1 MPNALKPNSVAID
14 LLQAD
19 RRKEKQMCNA
29 KGRIFQRSIT
39 NVTKPTFS

>member
-1 MPNALKPNSVAID
+1 MPNALKPNSAVID

-29 KGRIFQRSIT
+29 NGRIFQRSVT
-39 NVTKPTFS
+39 NVPKPTSS